1 MANSALSTTPP
12 QQHPTPKNSRGKITI
27 REASADLVVLRGAP
41 KSRNID
47 LPASNQ
53 FVQSGER
60 RVVWLAPDEW
70 LIMAEPSGAKRII
83 TALDSDASPATE
95 ISNAMGVLD
104 ISGKSCRVLL
114 AKYCAIDLDPAIFTA
129 GAAAQTLCGHA
140 NVILLAHGDGDGDG
154 GADELTLIGRSSFLP
169 YLVALLMDGGREYG
183 AEFIPAPAPAPA

>member
-1 MANSALSTTPP
+1 MANSALSTMPP
-12 QQHPTPKNSRGKITI
+12 QQHPTPKGGRGKITI
-27 REASADLVVLRGAP
+27 REVAADLVVLRGAP
-41 KSRNID
+41 QNGDID

-53 FVQSGER
+53 FVQSGR
-60 RVVWLAPDEW
+60 CRVVWLAPDEW

-83 TALDSDASPATE
+83 TALDSDTSPATE

-140 NVILLAHGDGDGDG
+140 NVILLAHGDGDG
-154 GADELTLIGRSSFLP
+154 GADEITLIGRSSFLP

>member
-1 MANSALSTTPP
+1 MANSALSTMPP
-12 QQHPTPKNSRGKITI
+12 QHHPTPKGGRGKITI
-27 REASADLVVLRGAP
+27 REISADLVNLRGAP
-41 KSRNID
+41 ENGNID

-83 TALDSDASPATE
+83 TALDTDASPATE

-114 AKYCAIDLDPAIFTA
+114 AKYCAIDLDPTIFTA

-154 GADELTLIGRSSFLP
+154 GADEITLIGRSSFLP

>member
-1 MANSALSTTPP
+1 MV
-12 QQHPTPKNSRGKITI
+12 
-27 REASADLVVLRGAP
+27 DY
-41 KSRNID
+41 
-47 LPASNQ
+47 
-53 FVQSGER
+53 
-60 RVVWLAPDEW
+60 
-70 LIMAEPSGAKRII
+70 AEPSGAKRII

-140 NVILLAHGDGDGDG
+140 NVILLAHGDGDG
-154 GADELTLIGRSSFLP
+154 GADEITLIGRSSFLP

-183 AEFIPAPAPAPA
+183 AEFIPAPAPA

>member
-1 MANSALSTTPP
+1 MANSALSTMPP
-12 QQHPTPKNSRGKITI
+12 QRHPAPKNSRGKITI
-27 REASADLVVLRGAP
+27 REVAADLVVLRGAP
-41 KSRNID
+41 ENGNIA

-140 NVILLAHGDGDGDG
+140 NVILLAR
-154 GADELTLIGRSSFLP
+154 GADEITLIGRSSFLP

>member
-1 MANSALSTTPP
+1 MANSALSTMPP
-12 QQHPTPKNSRGKITI
+12 QHHPTPKNSRGKITI
-27 REASADLVVLRGAP
+27 REVSTDLVNLRGAP
-41 KSRNID
+41 QNSDID

-129 GAAAQTLCGHA
+129 GVAAQTLCGHA
-140 NVILLAHGDGDGDG
+140 NVILLARGD
-154 GADELTLIGRSSFLP
+154 ENLTLIGRSSFLP